1 MDTNLKEAFLARWE
15 KYFPGAELPISFYY
29 TGDDNRA
36 PYAGT
41 DREQHCFIA
50 ELGKVRN
57 GQSLSFD
64 VASIPCTGG
73 KRYLGFADTL
83 RPNFRYFLS
92 CGLAGEMEGERY
104 KKTPEIVDKFMA
116 EQPSFKAPGKY
127 IVWKRVDKLE
137 VFDQPLAVIFF
148 AKPDALA
155 GLFTLVNYDEYE
167 RDAVIA
173 PMGSG
178 CSSIVQT
185 LVLQSTREKPKAVL
199 GMFDVSARP
208 YVPADVLTLGVV
220 WPKFESMIRDM
231 DQSFLITE
239 SWGKLKKRMGK

>member
-1 MDTNLKEAFLARWE
+1 MDTKLRDAFLERWG

-29 TGDDNRA
+29 TGDENRA
-36 PYAGT
+36 PYAGA
-41 DREQHCFIA
+41 DRQQHCIIA

-64 VASIPCTGG
+64 VDSIPCTGG
-73 KRYLGFADTL
+73 KRYLGVSDTL

-92 CGLAGEMEGERY
+92 CGLEGVERGERY
-104 KKTPEIVDKFMA
+104 KKTPEIVDKLM
-116 EQPSFKAPGKY
+116 EDLPPFKAPGKY
-127 IVWKRVDKLE
+127 IVWKRVDRLE
-137 VFDQPLAVIFF
+137 AIDQPLAVIFF
-148 AKPDALA
+148 AKPDVLA
-155 GLFTLVNYDEYE
+155 GVFTLVNYEESDRE
-167 RDAVIA
+167 AVIA

-185 LVLQSTREKPKAVL
+185 LVLQSTKAKPKAIL

-220 WPKFESMIRDM
+220 WPKFESMVRDM
-231 DQSFLITE
+231 DESLLITE
-239 SWGKLKKRMGK
+239 SWGKIRKRLGK

>member
-1 MDTNLKEAFLARWE
+1 MDVTLKNYFLERWD

-29 TGDDNRA
+29 TGDENRA
-36 PYAGT
+36 PYAGA
-41 DREQHCFIA
+41 DRQQHCIIA

-73 KRYLGFADTL
+73 KRCLGFADSL

-92 CGLAGEMEGERY
+92 CGLEGEVEGERY
-104 KKTPEIVDKFMA
+104 KKSPEIVDKFMA
-116 EQPSFKAPGKY
+116 DQPPFKAPGKY
-127 IVWKRVDKLE
+127 IVWKRLDQLE
-137 VFDQPLAVIFF
+137 AIDQPVGVIFF
-148 AKPDALA
+148 ARPDVLA
-155 GLFTLVNYDEYE
+155 GLFTLVNFDESD

-178 CSSIVQT
+178 CSSIVQS
-185 LVLQSTREKPKAVL
+185 LVLQSTKAKPKAIL

-220 WPKFESMIRDM
+220 WPKFETMVRDM
-231 DQSFLITE
+231 DESFLITE
-239 SWGKLKKRMGK
+239 SWGKIKKRLGR